1 MTRFPIL
8 AACLDG
14 VPTDVIADSLS
25 QGDSWAL
32 SDAEEAAS
40 ALEIQLTAPVGSI
53 ATRLRALWQGGAM

>member
-1 MTRFPIL
+1 MKRFPI
-8 AACLDG
+8 AHAFVNG

-40 ALEIQLTAPVGSI
+40 ALEIQLTAPVGGI
-53 ATRLRALWQGGAM
+53 ATRLRALWQGGAA